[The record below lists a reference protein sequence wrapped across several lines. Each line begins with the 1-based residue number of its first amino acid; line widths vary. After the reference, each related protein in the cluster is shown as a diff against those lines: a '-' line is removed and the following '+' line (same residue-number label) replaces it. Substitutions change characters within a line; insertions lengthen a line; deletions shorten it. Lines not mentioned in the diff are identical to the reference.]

1 LAFQAYLMAY
11 HQAYHLAYLLVEEAG
26 WLKLEVKVDF

>member
-11 HQAYHLAYLLVEEAG
+11 HQAYRWAYLLVEEAS